1 MELTDTVS
9 SSRLKLSSKRL
20 KSGKVQV
27 KFQLSSKLAG
37 GQYGYLL
44 ADPQSSLKEVVMKIL
59 DSYDKGMIKGYHH
72 HLFNVGRAEQN
83 RDVILFK

>member
-1 MELTDTVS
+1 MELTDNLL

-27 KFQLSSKLAG
+27 KFKLNTKFSG
-37 GQYGYLL
+37 NEYGYLL
-44 ADPQSSLKEVVMKIL
+44 ADPQASLKEVVIKIL
-59 DSYDKGMIKGYHH
+59 DSYKNGVVKGYHH
-72 HLFNVGRAEQN
+72 HLFNVGRTEQN

>member
-1 MELTDTVS
+1 MELTDNVT

-27 KFQLSSKLAG
+27 KFQLNSKLTS

-44 ADPQSSLKEVVMKIL
+44 ADPKSSLKEVVIKIL
-59 DSYDKGMIKGYHH
+59 DSYNKGLVDGYHY
-72 HLFNVGRAEQN
+72 HLFNVGKTEQS
-83 RDVILFK
+83 RDVMIFK